1 MKLSDEQ
8 KFDLSF
14 LDKNFE
20 KSFSTMAGGMKKKKI
35 SKKSSK
41 KTTKKSTKKTITKK
55 KTKKTTKRSKTQ
67 KGGFEDFSLE
77 QNFQEDFKTRIPA
90 MSDKAVSGVQKI
102 VGSSINTM
110 NKFMSQLEHKFDQSV
125 KAAENIKIGDQR
137 LIHNGGAKKKKTKKS
152 TSKKR
157 RMKGGRFT
165 SEHVSYIVKNF
176 GFEDVSLLDNGDI
189 NINCHDVNMIISPSS
204 SSTLISPKVLIT
216 LKNPGLNDEVDEI
229 EIGYLDNKLAQF
241 KEMCDEYHQNTGNSS
256 GNNMSEGGTKKKK
269 TKKSSSKK
277 TTKKKPT
284 KKKTSK
290 RKSMKGGDGSDF
302 ALTLNSRGPANYPD
316 NGWFNGKQLFHTF
329 TKTGEYIPNS
339 RLPYAAAPIST
350 LSNPNPNNIITGYD
364 NLGQSWAPISN

>member
-41 KTTKKSTKKTITKK
+41 KSSKKTTKKSTKKITTKK

-77 QNFQEDFKTRIPA
+77 PNFQEDFKTRIPA

-102 VGSSINTM
+102 VGLSVNTM

-137 LIHNGGAKKKKTKKS
+137 LIHNGGAKKKKT
-152 TSKKR
+152 
-157 RMKGGRFT
+157 
-165 SEHVSYIVKNF
+165 
-176 GFEDVSLLDNGDI
+176 
-189 NINCHDVNMIISPSS
+189 
-204 SSTLISPKVLIT
+204 
-216 LKNPGLNDEVDEI
+216 
-229 EIGYLDNKLAQF
+229 
-241 KEMCDEYHQNTGNSS
+241 
-256 GNNMSEGGTKKKK
+256 TKKTSTK
-269 TKKSSSKK
+269 KKSSSKK
-277 TTKKKPT
+277 TTKKK
-284 KKKTSK
+284 TSK
-290 RKSMKGGDGSDF
+290 RKTMKGGDGSDF

-364 NLGQSWAPISN
+364 NLGQSWAPITN